1 VIPALDRAAWDRLS
15 PPAQYARVRWLAE
28 ALAASERIAL
38 VALERLA
45 EEDAR
50 TASLRAELDE
60 ARVALEAAVA
70 RASQRGRE
78 LAEECLLCEADIR
91 VCAGHDGDDLDCIH
105 RQPPSPGGRL
115 PRLHLPP
122 APAPSP
128 EGSVVPGAAQ
138 EGGPFPQEWPE

>member
-78 LAEECLLCEADIR
+78 LAEECLLCER
-91 VCAGHDGDDLDCIH
+91 YPCAGHDGDDLDCPD
-105 RQPPSPGGRL
+105 RQPPSPGGSL

-122 APAPSP
+122 APAPS